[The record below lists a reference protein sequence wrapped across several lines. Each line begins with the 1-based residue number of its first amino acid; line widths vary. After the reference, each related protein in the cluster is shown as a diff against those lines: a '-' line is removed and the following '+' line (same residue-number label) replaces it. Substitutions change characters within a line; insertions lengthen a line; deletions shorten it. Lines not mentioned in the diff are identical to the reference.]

1 MLRRAEVL
9 DASGRW
15 TSTEL
20 RALSSFPGCLE
31 ACRSPS
37 PLPFC
42 GSISLSD
49 KLLLV
54 KVQVGS
60 KAYPNAPLAIAQPVT
75 QLWPCPMRTCEC
87 LAVPPLPQLLQLP
100 ASSQAHSPRLP
111 APQRPTPNA
120 HHSEARMNGVGVGG
134 ACFLPGPT
142 AWSTSSVKRSVTRL
156 VQTACACPGFP
167 DLLPPPGTPGSLKVH
182 CGGSCSIHSAHCTVA
197 LLHCIIEAGHPST
210 PPPATPPT
218 APNSP
223 GLRHRRAGD

>member
-1 MLRRAEVL
+1 MGLAGSRNALQIRSASSLRAVKLVL
-9 DASGRW
+9 YLDKATVSDIPSAQKGQVFAAASRGVGCIRW

-31 ACRSPS
+31 AYRSPS
-37 PLPFC
+37 PLPLC

-100 ASSQAHSPRLP
+100 ASRSPQPTP
-111 APQRPTPNA
+111 ACPPTPNA
-120 HHSEARMNGVGVGG
+120 QRSPLGSSDEWRWRWRGLLSARPHRLVN
-134 ACFLPGPT
+134 
-142 AWSTSSVKRSVTRL
+142 VKR
-156 VQTACACPGFP
+156 
-167 DLLPPPGTPGSLKVH
+167 H
-182 CGGSCSIHSAHCTVA
+182 
-197 LLHCIIEAGHPST
+197 
-210 PPPATPPT
+210 
-218 APNSP
+218 SP
-223 GLRHRRAGD
+223 GADRVCLPRLP